1 MSQISVTSE
10 TLEQP
15 ESQTPPPKKP
25 VSKWRWL
32 KRLVWTLMSVL
43 IILMLTL
50 LWLTKTE
57 SGLRFTLFRI
67 PAWFGVEI
75 TADKVSGSVLNG
87 FKGENWVVKTEGAN
101 INLRNLDIDWASSEL
116 LSRTI
121 HVRKI
126 DIGEMHIDV
135 MAAEPRPDQ
144 ESTFPQSLRLPAN
157 VHLDEINIA
166 KITMGKNHDVIL
178 NQAKLNYHYQH
189 GQAHKVVIDKL
200 DSTFGIADGHIA
212 LGES

>member
-15 ESQTPPPKKP
+15 VSQTPPTKKP

-32 KRLVWTLMSVL
+32 KRLVWTLLAVL

-75 TADKVSGSVLNG
+75 TADKVSGSVWNG
-87 FKGENWVVKTEGAN
+87 FKGENWVVKTEGAD
-101 INLRNLDIDWASSEL
+101 INLRNLDIDWA
-116 LSRTI
+116 
-121 HVRKI
+121 
-126 DIGEMHIDV
+126 
-135 MAAEPRPDQ
+135 
-144 ESTFPQSLRLPAN
+144 
-157 VHLDEINIA
+157 
-166 KITMGKNHDVIL
+166 
-178 NQAKLNYHYQH
+178 
-189 GQAHKVVIDKL
+189 
-200 DSTFGIADGHIA
+200 
-212 LGES
+212 